1 MTMVKETNAGMT
13 LRGSKDLADF
23 ILKNYSGKV
32 VEVGVGHVPDVALHL
47 VQTQQSSSK
56 VTSLSAR
63 SSKPLEVV
71 ITDLDAGDLRGV
83 RVLGDDIF
91 NPIMKIYREA
101 SLLYSIRPPL
111 EIQIAMGDVAMKVGA
126 DIIIR
131 PLGAEVAEL
140 KGFGRKIVNHGDAAF
155 YLFRR

>member
-1 MTMVKETNAGMT
+1 MT

-23 ILKNYSGKV
+23 IIKNYSGKV
-32 VEVGVGHVPDVALHL
+32 VEVGIGHMPDVALHL
-47 VQTQQSSSK
+47 IQIQPSSSR
-56 VTSLSAR
+56 VASLSAH

-71 ITDLDAGDLRGV
+71 ITDLDAGDLRGM
-83 RVLGDDIF
+83 RVLEDDIF
-91 NPIMKIYREA
+91 NPRMEIYREA

-126 DIIIR
+126 DVIIR

-140 KGFGRKIVNHGDAAF
+140 KGFDRRLVNQGDATF
-155 YLFRR
+155 YYFRR

>member
-1 MTMVKETNAGMT
+1 MVKETKADMT

-32 VEVGVGHVPDVALHL
+32 VEVGVGHMPDVALPL
-47 VQTQQSSSK
+47 IQTQPSSSR
-56 VTSLSAR
+56 VTSLSAH

-71 ITDLDAGDLRGV
+71 ITDLDARDLRGMKI
-83 RVLGDDIF
+83 LEDDIF
-91 NPIMKIYREA
+91 NPMMEIYQEA

-126 DIIIR
+126 DVIIR
-131 PLGAEVAEL
+131 PLGTEVAEL
-140 KGFGRKIVNHGDAAF
+140 KGFGRRLVNHGDATF
-155 YLFRR
+155 YFFR

>member
-1 MTMVKETNAGMT
+1 MT

-32 VEVGVGHVPDVALHL
+32 VEVGVGHMPDVALHL
-47 VQTQQSSSK
+47 IQVRPSSSRGA
-56 VTSLSAR
+56 TLSAH
-63 SSKPLEVV
+63 SSKLLEVV
-71 ITDLDAGDLRGV
+71 ITDLDAGDLRGM
-83 RVLGDDIF
+83 RVLEDDIF
-91 NPIMKIYREA
+91 NPRMEIYREA

-126 DIIIR
+126 DVIIR

-140 KGFGRKIVNHGDAAF
+140 KGFGRRLVNQGDATF
-155 YLFRR
+155 YYFRR